1 MDSPLVPKKGFVI
14 TNQIDPSTIRSDI
27 HSESSL
33 IYCSHCKRNVQS
45 TVVTSFNCSSCLFC
59 FCCFGCWVLSRCCGK
74 DCDCQDASHYCP
86 ICKGYIGSYSSC

>member
-33 IYCSHCKRNVQS
+33 IYCSHCKKKCS
-45 TVVTSFNCSSCLFC
+45 INCSNQL
-59 FCCFGCWVLSRCCGK
+59 
-74 DCDCQDASHYCP
+74 Q
-86 ICKGYIGSYSSC
+86 